1 VQKETGRWKSRRKIR
16 DLADGRY
23 SRAVLDFLFSTNVRR
38 LVPAEEYAR
47 SEVSEWEREE
57 EREAEAEAPGA
68 KGEPSDGAE
77 PPLFLPIPSFMAS
90 ADEE

>member
-1 VQKETGRWKSRRKIR
+1 MEEPQEDPGSCGWEVQS
-16 DLADGRY
+16 
-23 SRAVLDFLFSTNVRR
+23 AVLDFLFSTNVRR

-68 KGEPSDGAE
+68 KGEPGDGAE
-77 PPLFLPIPSFMAS
+77 PLLFLPIPSFMAS